1 MIATRMRPTRR
12 TALLVM
18 VAPASAIPGTFPQ
31 EQQEPNPRRTLP
43 EHDPNDDVKLPNGKS
58 QKDAMSKQ
66 AHEDALK
73 EVESLIRLAEDLRDE
88 LKHSGEY
95 VVAVKSVRKTEEIE
109 KLARQI
115 RGKLKG

>member
-1 MIATRMRPTRR
+1 MSLTRR
-12 TALLVM
+12 TALLAVIG
-18 VAPASAIPGTFPQ
+18 PAATFAQ
-31 EQQEPNPRRTLP
+31 QQEPDPRRTIP
-43 EHDPNDDVKLPNGKS
+43 EHDPGEDVKLPNGKS
-58 QKDAMSKQ
+58 QKDAISKQ

-73 EVESLIRLAEDLRDE
+73 EVESLIRIAEGLRDE

-95 VVAVKSVRKTEEIE
+95 VVAVTSLRKTEEIE

>member
-1 MIATRMRPTRR
+1 MTLTRR

-18 VAPASAIPGTFPQ
+18 SAAPAATFAQ
-31 EQQEPNPRRTLP
+31 QQEPEPRRTLP
-43 EHDPNDDVKLPNGKS
+43 ERDPDEDVKLPNGKS
-58 QKDAMSKQ
+58 QKDAISKQ

-73 EVESLIRLAEDLRDE
+73 EVESLIRVAEALRDE
-88 LKHSGEY
+88 LRHSGEY
-95 VVAVKSVRKTEEIE
+95 VVALASVRKTEEIE